1 MHRRSVLA
9 GGLLTILLAAPVLAS
24 HVQPEVVDGAES
36 CGPLEPGTVELL
48 VAVPQDVGT
57 ITEDDFSVDVT
68 LEGSVGNGSIS
79 FSNATAPIS
88 AALVAGTDGGNLYR
102 YEEPVTA
109 DDGLVAPD
117 GGPISD
123 VSFCYVSEAAAT
135 PGATDASP
143 APTSDAA
150 GDGGSATPEITT
162 PATDAIDPA
171 AGNPMGLV
179 LIAFGA
185 LSLLGAASLV
195 LVPRRARS
203 RR

>member
-9 GGLLTILLAAPVLAS
+9 GGLLTLLLAAPVLAS
-24 HVQPEVVDGAES
+24 HVQPEVVDGAEP

-88 AALVAGTDGGNLYR
+88 AALVAGAEGGNLYR

-117 GGPISD
+117 GGPIID
-123 VSFCYVSEAAAT
+123 VSFCYVSEAA
-135 PGATDASP
+135 

-171 AGNPMGLV
+171 ARNPMGLV

-185 LSLLGAASLV
+185 ISLLGAVALV
-195 LVPRRARS
+195 LVPRVARP